1 MLIDF
6 REREKEGEVK
16 GEKHFICAPTGHWDQ
31 THNLGMYS
39 DCGLNAHS
47 FNLCDTLQ
55 QLSHMGPG
63 QSWKFWSHPTEKT
76 GA

>member
-55 QLSHMGPG
+55 
-63 QSWKFWSHPTEKT
+63 PTEPH
-76 GA
+76 GARAKLEVLVPPH